1 MPKPRTS
8 RQGET
13 KGIRQK
19 DNSPKEFSG
28 GTHRRLRLGFRSIDV
43 QDASASRTPEIVC
56 RKLTSVGIS
65 KTISASVID
74 ILARINGHP
83 LIVEIDSGCDITGIN
98 LYLVYKLGLATRNI
112 DTIKITNADGSKNA
126 SNITDKEASFTL
138 ELPYHASHTRALVYN
153 IGKSDILLG
162 KDWLKI
168 HNPEI
173 NWKTGQYEFTRCPS
187 QCKITTIARIRKT
200 EAEKLP
206 NYLIPYQDQFKEKDI
221 EKLPDHRPWDVQIN
235 LIPNPPRQ
243 ILVWNYRL

>member
-65 KTISASVID
+65 KTISASGID

-98 LYLVYKLGLATRNI
+98 PYLIYKLGLTTRGI
-112 DTIKITNADGSKNA
+112 DSIKITNADGSKNA
-126 SNITDKEASFTL
+126 SHITDREAMFIL
-138 ELPYHASHTRALVYN
+138 KLPYYIFPTKTLVYN
-153 IGKSDILLG
+153 IGKLDILL
-162 KDWLKI
+162 
-168 HNPEI
+168 
-173 NWKTGQYEFTRCPS
+173 
-187 QCKITTIARIRKT
+187 
-200 EAEKLP
+200 
-206 NYLIPYQDQFKEKDI
+206 
-221 EKLPDHRPWDVQIN
+221 
-235 LIPNPPRQ
+235 
-243 ILVWNYRL
+243 